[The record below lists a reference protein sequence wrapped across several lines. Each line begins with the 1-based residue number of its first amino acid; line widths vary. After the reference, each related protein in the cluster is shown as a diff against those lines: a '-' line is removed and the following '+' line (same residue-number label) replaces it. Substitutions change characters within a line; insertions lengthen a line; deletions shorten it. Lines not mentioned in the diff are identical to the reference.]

1 MLHQYDMPPL
11 SSYTPTGR
19 QQLGPASDLLEMQD
33 ARGEIFT
40 AIRFHPEYRSHNA
53 INSAL
58 FVVLSFLESP
68 MVSGLSDLVAYD
80 LEGSTFLYATGKSWS
95 IAEIVQLL
103 GDQGQAAGPRA
114 AAELMA
120 AAGNILV
127 EAAEIGESA
136 GVYSHGGLTPWRVV
150 TSATGKVQIIGHA
163 LPQVEILALQQD
175 PTRMPGADA
184 FRYCPPERLD
194 GRKENFSSDLFG
206 LALAVFELVTGKPLY
221 NGLVD
226 EIRQQAARAE
236 TGMRLQQAA
245 EVVPEPL
252 RALLRQ
258 ALRPTIP
265 DRFRSGGDFQTA
277 MDAVLRAP
285 LPGPSLKEIMQR
297 ASRIQPRARQELQA
311 QSTQQFN
318 RDKLKAFLA
327 EAGVDPQELQSPVRR
342 TVEPARPAEPPP
354 SNRVTPLEPQRTV
367 DPAVAAL
374 SASGMRR
381 AGPPP
386 DRRSLPPE
394 GREAESL
401 AALPPPRTPPSR
413 ATEVR
418 PPDPSASSASLRAG
432 PPPARAAEPP
442 PARAV
447 EPPRPPDAGPPR
459 GARPNPRQSMSL
471 GPGSSLSGAP
481 TAEAPPEA
489 PRPPEPVR
497 PAEPMRPP
505 VGVARTP
512 PSRQSLEPRPP
523 FADPL
528 PRTLPPPPEA
538 PARPPAASPTP
549 AEPPPRPPG
558 LPPPPPVGTAGGGLA
573 DLLSMVQPAARPAA
587 PTTPPPPPPFGG
599 LRTLSP
605 EATAARTVAPS
616 TPPLPGGTSANISA
630 PPTIVPTGVPTS
642 PPLSPPAPPV
652 PAGPAAAA
660 PVPAAPP
667 SPPPVRAPGP
677 MPAPVATDD
686 PAPVP
691 MVFSSSLAEPPTTSA
706 PATPPAPPSL
716 TAPATAPRPAPISTA
731 PPASA
736 PRPPP
741 TAPTAPR
748 TPVDE
753 PEVTAPEA
761 KVDADQTRV
770 MPLRAAAPPAP
781 PRPVPTAP
789 PTPVAPVATPAPVAS
804 VATVAPV
811 VPPQVVPP
819 PTAPAAPAPRLGR
832 HRVADNPRP
841 TTGGNVGT
849 YKVSRAPGMPVQQY
863 RLPTGAT
870 LAEAAATLIGRMI
883 PARVGLDGRLL
894 GWYRL
899 GGSNG
904 PLPADLKLESVSPDE
919 VLYLHFVPGRSLWAS
934 VETAEGQ
941 RLRTPVHTAVPM
953 SWLVDGAAE
962 LLDLPAGD
970 WQIFLDGVMLGPHHI
985 LEDRNPGGELRLVL
999 RRT

>member
-68 MVSGLSDLVAYD
+68 MVSGLADLAAYD

-150 TSATGKVQIIGHA
+150 TSATGRVQIIGHA

-175 PTRMPGADA
+175 PSRMPGADA

-252 RALLRQ
+252 RGLLRQ

-265 DRFRSGGDFQTA
+265 DRFRSGSDFQAA

-327 EAGVDPQELQSPVRR
+327 EAGVDPQDLQGPARR

-354 SNRVTPLEPQRTV
+354 NNRVTPLEPQRTV

-386 DRRSLPPE
+386 ERRSLPPE

-401 AALPPPRTPPSR
+401 ASLPPPRTPPSR

-442 PARAV
+442 PARAA
-447 EPPRPPDAGPPR
+447 EPPRPLDVGPPR

-481 TAEAPPEA
+481 STEPPAEA
-489 PRPPEPVR
+489 PRPPEPAR
-497 PAEPMRPP
+497 PAEPIRPP

-523 FADPL
+523 TATVEPAA
-528 PRTLPPPPEA
+528 RTLPPPPEP
-538 PARPPAASPTP
+538 PARPPAAPPGPT
-549 AEPPPRPPG
+549 EPPPRPPG
-558 LPPPPPVGTAGGGLA
+558 LPPPPPVGAAGGGLA
-573 DLLSMVQPAARPAA
+573 DLLSMVQPAPRPATPAA
-587 PTTPPPPPPFGG
+587 PASPPPPPPFTGV
-599 LRTLSP
+599 RTLSP
-605 EATAARTVAPS
+605 EASAARTVTPS
-616 TPPLPGGTSANISA
+616 IPPPPGVGPTNPPT
-630 PPTIVPTGVPTS
+630 PPTIVPAGVPT
-642 PPLSPPAPPV
+642 PPPFSPPAPPV
-652 PAGPAAAA
+652 VPAAAA

-667 SPPPVRAPGP
+667 SPPPVRAPAP
-677 MPAPVATDD
+677 MPAPVSTDESS
-686 PAPVP
+686 PGP
-691 MVFSSSLAEPPTTSA
+691 MVFSSSLAEPPATSV
-706 PATPPAPPSL
+706 PATPPAPPAPAPLS
-716 TAPATAPRPAPISTA
+716 AAPPATAPRPAPAAT
-731 PPASA
+731 P
-736 PRPPP
+736 
-741 TAPTAPR
+741 APR

-761 KVDADQTRV
+761 KGDADQTRV
-770 MPLRAAAPPAP
+770 MPLRAAASAAP
-781 PRPVPTAP
+781 PRPAPTAP
-789 PTPVAPVATPAPVAS
+789 PNPVAPVVTPAPVAP
-804 VATVAPV
+804 AAPAAPV
-811 VPPQVVPP
+811 VIPPS
-819 PTAPAAPAPRLGR
+819 APAAPAPRLGR

-849 YKVSRAPGMPVQQY
+849 YKVSRAPGMPFQQY

-899 GGSNG
+899 GGGNG

-941 RLRTPVHTAVPM
+941 RLRTPVHTAAPM

-985 LEDRNPGGELRLVL
+985 LEDRNPGPELRLVL
-999 RRT
+999 RRI